1 MGDAQGW
8 IIAKEEE
15 GVWTLNT
22 EWSMAGKTRVGNE
35 IAIISKS

>member
-22 EWSMAGKTRVGNE
+22 EWSMAGKPALE
-35 IAIISKS
+35 MKLASKP